1 MSAMTAPPAPSVL
14 PDPHALVEEFAA
26 GYRFDLDDFQVRG
39 CLALAAGQGALVA
52 APTGAG
58 KTVVGE
64 FAVWLALRSGG
75 KAFYTTPLKALSN
88 QKFGDFVA
96 RHGAARVGLLTGD
109 NSINGEAP
117 VVVMT
122 TEVLRNMLYEAS
134 PTLGGLRYVVMDE
147 VHYLQDR
154 VRGAVWEEVLINLPV
169 EVRVASLSA
178 TVSNAEEFG
187 EWLEATRGATEVVI
201 EERRPVPLD
210 NYYLIGR
217 DLHPMFVTRGD
228 DVVPNP
234 ALARR
239 GEREWRPGRD
249 TTGRQ
254 PQRSGPRAVGRGW
267 VPSRVEVVDLL
278 EAEGLLPAIYF
289 IFSRAGCDQALEQCR
304 AGNIRL
310 TSSAERAEILE
321 FLDLKVAPVDPADL
335 DALGY
340 DLLAESLGRG
350 VASHHAGMLPLFKEA
365 VEELFAQGLVK
376 VVFATETLSLGIN
389 MPARTVAIER
399 LTKWQG
405 ERHELLTPGEY
416 TQLTGRAGRRGID
429 SRGAAVVLHQPFIPF
444 ERITGLASTR
454 TYPLTSSFRPSYN
467 MAVNLVAN
475 YERPQA
481 ERLLASSFAQ
491 FLADRTV
498 HGAEQTLERN
508 ERFLTGYLES
518 AACDRGDIREYWELR
533 RRQRARESALAD
545 AERRAETQEAA
556 EGLRSL
562 TPGTV
567 IWLPGGRRRG
577 LAAVIGPAGGR
588 DNSTGVLVL
597 TEDRRVRRVAV
608 RDLGGPPV
616 RVGKVAM
623 PRQLSPKSPRFK
635 SYVAR
640 ALSELDPPSVPRPRR
655 RRRAGADDPEL
666 AVLREELRAHPV
678 HGCPDLGEHE
688 KWMQR
693 HAQLAKEQRA
703 LSERV
708 RRRTGSLVRTF
719 DRVLEV
725 LGSLGYVDGFALT
738 AKGETL
744 RRVYA
749 ETDLVVVEALHR
761 GVWRGL
767 DPADLAAC
775 ASSLVY
781 ETRGSDGP
789 PGEVPVAPTRAVDE
803 ALDALTKLEE
813 EVHAHEQAGGLSLT
827 RELDPGFA
835 DPAYRWAGG
844 DPLEDVL
851 ATEDITPG
859 DFVRVTK
866 QLIDLL
872 RQVALVAEDQEVQ
885 TTARAAVD
893 ACQRGVVAYSS
904 LL

>member
-1 MSAMTAPPAPSVL
+1 MRPLDAQE
-14 PDPHALVEEFAA
+14 LVDEFAG
-26 GYRFDLDDFQVRG
+26 GYRFELDEFQRRG
-39 CLALAAGQGALVA
+39 CLALAAGRGALVA

-96 RHGAARVGLLTGD
+96 RHGAAKVGLLTGD

-122 TEVLRNMLYEAS
+122 TEVLRNMLYEGS
-134 PTLGGLRYVVMDE
+134 PTLGGLGYVVMDE

-187 EWLEATRGATEVVI
+187 EWLEVTRGATEVVI

-210 NYYLIGR
+210 NHYLIGR
-217 DLHPMFVTRGD
+217 ELQPLFVTRGD

-249 TTGRQ
+249 TKGRHG
-254 PQRSGPRAVGRGW
+254 RNGPRPVGRGW

-278 EAEGLLPAIYF
+278 EAERLLPAIYF

-310 TSSAERAEILE
+310 TSHAERAEILE
-321 FLDLKVAPVDPADL
+321 FLELKVAPIDPADL

-498 HGAEQTLERN
+498 HGAEQTLARN
-508 ERFLTGYLES
+508 ARFLAGYLES
-518 AACDRGDIREYWELR
+518 AACDRGDVAGYWELR
-533 RRQRARESALAD
+533 QRLRAREGALAD

-556 EGLRSL
+556 EALRSL
-562 TPGTV
+562 TSGTV

-588 DNSTGVLVL
+588 DGSTGVLVL

-608 RDLGGPPV
+608 RDLGGTPV

-640 ALSELDPPSVPRPRR
+640 ALAELDPPQTQRPRR
-655 RRRAGADDPEL
+655 RRAAATDPEL
-666 AVLREELRAHPV
+666 VALRAELAAHPV
-678 HGCPDLGEHE
+678 HGCPDRPDHE
-688 KWMQR
+688 KWMAR
-693 HAQLAKEQRA
+693 HDQLAKEQRA

-719 DRVLEV
+719 DRVLQV

-738 AKGETL
+738 GKGETL

-749 ETDLVVVEALHR
+749 ETDLVVVEALDR

-767 DPADLAAC
+767 DPAELAAC
-775 ASSLVY
+775 VSSLVY
-781 ETRGSDGP
+781 ETRGAEGP
-789 PGEVPVAPTRAVDE
+789 QADPPVPPTRAVE
-803 ALDALTKLEE
+803 AALAQLADLQA
-813 EVHAHEQAGGLSLT
+813 EVHAHEQSEGLNLT
-827 RELDPGFA
+827 RPLDPGFA
-835 DPAYRWAGG
+835 DLAWRWANGE
-844 DPLEDVL
+844 PLEDVL
-851 ATEDITPG
+851 AAEDITPG

-872 RQVALVAEDQEVQ
+872 RQVALVADDPEVRA
-885 TTARAAVD
+885 TARAAVD
-893 ACQRGVVAYSS
+893 ACLRGVVAYSS